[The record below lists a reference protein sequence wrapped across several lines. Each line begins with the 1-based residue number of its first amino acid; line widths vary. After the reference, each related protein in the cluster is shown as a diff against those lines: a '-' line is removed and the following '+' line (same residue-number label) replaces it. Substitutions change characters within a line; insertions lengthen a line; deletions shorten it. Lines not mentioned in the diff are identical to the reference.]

1 MSGPPIDL
9 AERRRQR
16 AAQQA
21 TDSHDS
27 RGSLADADVR
37 AEDRSDSD
45 ARGDKDGRGGGTIDG
60 DSSIGSQDTTDSDMG
75 TPLPSSSP
83 TAPTASTPA
92 SASASPP
99 AVVEP
104 ALSSTD
110 PAADSP
116 APQEPAAGP
125 DEASYAE
132 LHCLSDFSF
141 QRGASSADELF
152 ERAKKLG
159 YAALAI
165 TDECSL
171 AGIVRAFNASRDHD
185 LPLII
190 GSELHL
196 QDGPSLV
203 LLVENQDGYRH
214 LCRIITRAR
223 RRSEKGEYS
232 VCRSDIED
240 SSAGLLALWLPALS
254 PSAAST
260 TTAAPAAT
268 TTPATAATSAAA
280 AVTTIA
286 ATGALDK
293 NSASATARSATDVT
307 TAAMFTDVA
316 PATTPMS
323 TSTAAIFASVA
334 MATTAASPTPDAIFT
349 DAAST
354 ATASNSTSATTAPAA
369 STTATRTAAAPV
381 TKKPR
386 TGRSSSNLQTTSANT
401 DHDRQAHWLRQVFPQ
416 RCWIAVELHRDGSD
430 AQRLLTLQALAQR
443 YGLPLVAAGDV
454 HMHKRGRRALQ
465 DVMTAIRLN
474 TTIDQAGHALF
485 PNGER
490 HLRPP
495 AALQRLYPPELL
507 AASLTIA
514 RRCRFRLDSVRYEY
528 PHEVVPAG
536 LRPTEHLRALTWAG
550 AADRW
555 PAGVEE
561 KHRRQL
567 QNELALIEKLK
578 YEHFFLTVHD
588 IVQWA
593 RAQEPPILCQGRGSA
608 ANSAVCYC
616 LGITSVD
623 PVRSNLLF
631 ERFISEERDEP
642 PDIDVDFEHERREEV
657 IQYVFGKYG
666 RERAALA
673 ATVIMY
679 RRKSAARDV
688 GRALGLADDQLNQL
702 SDAYSHAHG
711 DIPLAQRLRECGF
724 DPTSRLM
731 RQLVALVEELRG
743 SPRHLSQHVGGFVIS
758 EHPLHTLVPVENAS
772 MAERTVIQW
781 DKDDLES
788 LRLLKVD
795 CLALGM
801 LTCLRRCFDLLR
813 EHCNLDYTLATLPP
827 EDEATYAMIQQ
838 ADTIGVFQIE
848 SRAQMSMLPRLKP
861 ANFYDLVVEIAI
873 VRPGPIE
880 GGMVHPY
887 LRRRK
892 GLEPIVYPESTLQN
906 EAGNAERKNRIEAI
920 LERTHGVPIFQEQV
934 MKLVQ
939 VVAGFTP
946 GRADQLRRAMGSWK
960 HDGTVERFQK
970 EIFDGMRQQGYE
982 AYAEGLFNQ
991 IKGFGSY
998 GFPESHS
1005 ASFALLAYASSYIKH
1020 HHPAVFTC
1028 ALLNSLPMGFYAP
1041 AQLIQD
1047 ARRHGVTVRPIDVM
1061 QSQWH
1066 CTLERLDT
1074 GHALRLGLCLLKG
1087 ASSALAVRIVA
1098 ARATRAFVSV
1108 ADLVQRAAL
1117 SRFESDRLAEA
1128 GALQQLAG
1136 HRHRARWYSAG
1147 AERLPPLL
1155 ADAQR
1160 AELEVRLRPPS
1171 TAENVEADYATQGYS
1186 LESHPLALI
1195 RRELRRRRIGDSR
1208 HLRDQPHG
1216 AQASVAGLVTVR
1228 QRPPEAGGVTF
1239 VTLEDEFG
1247 PINIVVWERVALRY
1261 RRELLESTVLRID
1274 GQLQQ
1279 VDGVCHL
1286 VAQRLQNLSRLLPQI
1301 DVTARNFH

>member
-1 MSGPPIDL
+1 MNDPPIDL
-9 AERRRQR
+9 AERRRRR

-21 TDSHDS
+21 V
-27 RGSLADADVR
+27 ADGAQP
-37 AEDRSDSD
+37 RS
-45 ARGDKDGRGGGTIDG
+45 
-60 DSSIGSQDTTDSDMG
+60 
-75 TPLPSSSP
+75 P
-83 TAPTASTPA
+83 AS
-92 SASASPP
+92 SASAAHDADATAS
-99 AVVEP
+99 A
-104 ALSSTD
+104 TDD
-110 PAADSP
+110 PAASETP
-116 APQEPAAGP
+116 AGNEAGN
-125 DEASYAE
+125 ETETGRYAE

-141 QRGASSADELF
+141 QRGASSAGELF

-185 LPLII
+185 LPLVI

-196 QDGPSLV
+196 QDGTSVV
-203 LLVENQDGYRH
+203 LLVENQDGYSN

-223 RRSEKGEYS
+223 LRSDKGEYR
-232 VCRSDIED
+232 VCRGDLDD
-240 SSAGLLALWLPALS
+240 SSAGLLALWLPALAAS
-254 PSAAST
+254 AGYAAAAPPATQDIHGASAA
-260 TTAAPAAT
+260 
-268 TTPATAATSAAA
+268 SAAA
-280 AVTTIA
+280 AVPT
-286 ATGALDK
+286 
-293 NSASATARSATDVT
+293 
-307 TAAMFTDVA
+307 
-316 PATTPMS
+316 
-323 TSTAAIFASVA
+323 
-334 MATTAASPTPDAIFT
+334 ATTAGK
-349 DAAST
+349 
-354 ATASNSTSATTAPAA
+354 ATGDSGSA
-369 STTATRTAAAPV
+369 R
-381 TKKPR
+381 K
-386 TGRSSSNLQTTSANT
+386 TTSRNAG
-401 DHDRQAHWLRQVFPQ
+401 HDTQAQWLRQLFPQ
-416 RCWIAVELHRDGSD
+416 RCWIAVELHRDGTD
-430 AQRLLTLQALAQR
+430 AQRLAALQILAQR
-443 YGLPLVAAGDV
+443 EGFPLVAAGDV
-454 HMHKRGRRALQ
+454 HMHRRGRRALQ

-474 TTIDQAGHALF
+474 TTVDQAGSALF

-490 HLRPP
+490 HLRPL

-507 AASLTIA
+507 AASVAIA
-514 RRCRFRLDSVRYEY
+514 QRCHFRLDTVHYEY
-528 PHEVVPAG
+528 PHEVVPPG
-536 LRPTEHLRALTWAG
+536 LQPIEHLRTLTWAG
-550 AADRW
+550 AVKRW
-555 PAGVEE
+555 PEGIEE
-561 KHRRQL
+561 KNRRQL
-567 QNELALIEKLK
+567 QDELALIGKLK

-588 IVQWA
+588 IVRWA

-616 LGITSVD
+616 LGITSID

-666 RERAALA
+666 RDRAALA

-688 GRALGLADDQLNQL
+688 GRALGLGDDQLNQL
-702 SDAYSHAHG
+702 SEAYSHAHG

-724 DPTSRLM
+724 DPTSRLL

-772 MAERTVIQW
+772 MADRTVIQW

-813 EHCNLDYTLATLPP
+813 EHCGLDYNLATLPP
-827 EDEATYAMIQQ
+827 EDGKTYAMIQQ

-892 GLEPIVYPESTLQN
+892 GLEPIVYPESTLHN
-906 EAGNAERKNRIEAI
+906 AAGNAERKNRIEAI

-960 HDGTVERFQK
+960 HDGTVEKFQK

-1005 ASFALLAYASSYIKH
+1005 ASFALLAYASSYIKR

-1047 ARRHGVTVRPIDVM
+1047 ARRHGVVVRPVDVT
-1061 QSQWH
+1061 QSRWH
-1066 CTLERLDT
+1066 CTLERLDA

-1087 ASSALAVRIVA
+1087 ASIALADRIVA
-1098 ARATRAFVSV
+1098 ARAARAFTGV

-1117 SRFESDRLAEA
+1117 SRFESERLAEA

-1186 LESHPLALI
+1186 LERHPLALI
-1195 RRELRRRRIGDSR
+1195 RRELRRRHIGDSR
-1208 HLRDQPHG
+1208 RLHEQPHG

-1239 VTLEDEFG
+1239 LTLEDEFG

-1301 DVTARNFH
+1301 DVGARNFH

>member
-1 MSGPPIDL
+1 MSDQPIDL
-9 AERRRQR
+9 AERRRRR
-16 AAQQA
+16 AAHQA
-21 TDSHDS
+21 VAGDAPS
-27 RGSLADADVR
+27 R
-37 AEDRSDSD
+37 
-45 ARGDKDGRGGGTIDG
+45 
-60 DSSIGSQDTTDSDMG
+60 
-75 TPLPSSSP
+75 SP
-83 TAPTASTPA
+83 TSSASSPA
-92 SASASPP
+92 SAAAEPGSSASAGATEGAASRETP
-99 AVVEP
+99 ADVD
-104 ALSSTD
+104 AAAATD
-110 PAADSP
+110 R
-116 APQEPAAGP
+116 
-125 DEASYAE
+125 YAE

-152 ERAKKLG
+152 DRAKKLG

-185 LPLII
+185 LPLVI

-196 QDGPSLV
+196 QDGPSVV
-203 LLVENQDGYRH
+203 LLVENQDGYSN

-223 RRSEKGEYS
+223 LRSDKGEYR
-232 VCRSDIED
+232 VCREDIED
-240 SSAGLLALWLPALS
+240 SSAGLLALWLPALAAYAGHAGS
-254 PSAAST
+254 ASSASQGISAAS
-260 TTAAPAAT
+260 AAAT
-268 TTPATAATSAAA
+268 
-280 AVTTIA
+280 
-286 ATGALDK
+286 
-293 NSASATARSATDVT
+293 ASATASAFGAATAKKT
-307 TAAMFTDVA
+307 TNDIGAA
-316 PATTPMS
+316 P
-323 TSTAAIFASVA
+323 STANRNAGH
-334 MATTAASPTPDAIFT
+334 DA
-349 DAAST
+349 
-354 ATASNSTSATTAPAA
+354 
-369 STTATRTAAAPV
+369 
-381 TKKPR
+381 
-386 TGRSSSNLQTTSANT
+386 
-401 DHDRQAHWLRQVFPQ
+401 QAQWLRQRFPQ
-416 RCWIAVELHRDGSD
+416 RCWIAVELHRDGTD
-430 AQRLLTLQALAQR
+430 AQRFAALQALAQR
-443 YGLPLVAAGDV
+443 QDFPLVAAGDV

-474 TTIDQAGHALF
+474 TTVDQAGSALF

-490 HLRPP
+490 HLRPL

-507 AASLTIA
+507 AASVAIA
-514 RRCRFRLDSVRYEY
+514 QRCRFRLDTVRYEY
-528 PHEVVPAG
+528 PHEVVPPG
-536 LRPTEHLRALTWAG
+536 LRPIEHLRTLTWDG
-550 AADRW
+550 AVKRW
-555 PAGVEE
+555 PEGIEE
-561 KHRRQL
+561 KNRRQL
-567 QNELALIEKLK
+567 QDELALIEKLK

-588 IVQWA
+588 IVRWA
-593 RAQEPPILCQGRGSA
+593 RAQDPPILCQGRGSA

-616 LGITSVD
+616 LGITSID

-666 RERAALA
+666 RDRAALA

-688 GRALGLADDQLNQL
+688 GRVLGLGDDQLNQL
-702 SDAYSHAHG
+702 SEAYSHAHG
-711 DIPLAQRLRECGF
+711 DVPLAQRLRECGF

-758 EHPLHTLVPVENAS
+758 EHPLYTLVPVENAS

-813 EHCNLDYTLATLPP
+813 EHCSLDYNLATLPS
-827 EDEATYAMIQQ
+827 EDKKTYELIQK

-848 SRAQMSMLPRLKP
+848 SRAQMSMLPRLRP

-906 EAGNAERKNRIEAI
+906 AAGNAERKNRIEAI

-946 GRADQLRRAMGSWK
+946 GRADQLRRARGSWK
-960 HDGTVERFQK
+960 HDGTVEKFQK
-970 EIFDGMRQQGYE
+970 EIFEGMRQQGYE

-1005 ASFALLAYASSYIKH
+1005 ASFALLAYASSYINH
-1020 HHPAVFTC
+1020 HHPADFTC

-1047 ARRHGVTVRPIDVM
+1047 ARRHDVTVHPIDVTR
-1061 QSQWH
+1061 SHWH
-1066 CTLERLDT
+1066 CTLERIDT

-1087 ASSALAVRIVA
+1087 ASEALATRIVA
-1098 ARATRAFVSV
+1098 ARAARLFADV

-1155 ADAQR
+1155 AGAQR
-1160 AELEVRLRPPS
+1160 EELVVRLRPPS
-1171 TAENVEADYATQGYS
+1171 TAEKVEADYATQGYS

-1195 RRELRRRRIGDSR
+1195 RRELRRLRIGDSR
-1208 HLRDQPHG
+1208 SLRERPHG
-1216 AQASVAGLVTVR
+1216 AQGSVAGLVTVR

-1247 PINIVVWERVALRY
+1247 PVNIVVWERVALRY

-1301 DVTARNFH
+1301 DIGARNFH

>member
-1 MSGPPIDL
+1 MSDPPIDL
-9 AERRRQR
+9 AERRRRR
-16 AAQQA
+16 AAQQTA
-21 TDSHDS
+21 
-27 RGSLADADVR
+27 ADGAQP
-37 AEDRSDSD
+37 RS
-45 ARGDKDGRGGGTIDG
+45 
-60 DSSIGSQDTTDSDMG
+60 
-75 TPLPSSSP
+75 P
-83 TAPTASTPA
+83 AS
-92 SASASPP
+92 SASAAHDADATAS
-99 AVVEP
+99 A
-104 ALSSTD
+104 TDD
-110 PAADSP
+110 PAASETP
-116 APQEPAAGP
+116 AGNETGN
-125 DEASYAE
+125 ETETGRYAE

-141 QRGASSADELF
+141 QRGASSAGELF

-185 LPLII
+185 LPLVI

-196 QDGPSLV
+196 QDGPSVV
-203 LLVENQDGYRH
+203 LLVENQDGYSN

-223 RRSEKGEYS
+223 LRSDKGEYR
-232 VCRSDIED
+232 VCRGDLDD
-240 SSAGLLALWLPALS
+240 SSAGLFALWLPALAAS
-254 PSAAST
+254 AGYAAAAPPATQDTHGASAAS
-260 TTAAPAAT
+260 AAATVPAAT
-268 TTPATAATSAAA
+268 TAGK
-280 AVTTIA
+280 
-286 ATGALDK
+286 ATGDSG
-293 NSASATARSATDVT
+293 SAQ
-307 TAAMFTDVA
+307 
-316 PATTPMS
+316 
-323 TSTAAIFASVA
+323 
-334 MATTAASPTPDAIFT
+334 
-349 DAAST
+349 
-354 ATASNSTSATTAPAA
+354 
-369 STTATRTAAAPV
+369 
-381 TKKPR
+381 K
-386 TGRSSSNLQTTSANT
+386 TTSRNAG
-401 DHDRQAHWLRQVFPQ
+401 HDTQAQWLRQLFPQ
-416 RCWIAVELHRDGSD
+416 RCWIAVELHRDGTD
-430 AQRLLTLQALAQR
+430 AQRLAALQILAQR
-443 YGLPLVAAGDV
+443 EGFPLVAAGDV
-454 HMHKRGRRALQ
+454 HMHRRGRRALQ

-474 TTIDQAGHALF
+474 TTVDQAGSALF

-490 HLRPP
+490 HLRPL

-507 AASLTIA
+507 ATSVAIA
-514 RRCRFRLDSVRYEY
+514 QRCHFRLDTVHYEY
-528 PHEVVPAG
+528 PHEVVPPG
-536 LRPTEHLRALTWAG
+536 LWPIEHLRTLTWAG
-550 AADRW
+550 AVKRW
-555 PAGVEE
+555 PEGIEE
-561 KHRRQL
+561 KNRRQL
-567 QNELALIEKLK
+567 QDELALIGKLK

-588 IVQWA
+588 IVRWA

-616 LGITSVD
+616 LGITSID

-666 RERAALA
+666 RDRAALA

-688 GRALGLADDQLNQL
+688 GRALGLGDDQLNQL
-702 SDAYSHAHG
+702 SEAYSHAHG

-724 DPTSRLM
+724 DPTSRLL

-772 MAERTVIQW
+772 MADRTVIQW

-813 EHCNLDYTLATLPP
+813 EHCDLDYNLATLPP
-827 EDEATYAMIQQ
+827 EDGKTYTMIQQ

-906 EAGNAERKNRIEAI
+906 AAGNAERKNRIEAI

-960 HDGTVERFQK
+960 HDGTVEKFQK

-1005 ASFALLAYASSYIKH
+1005 ASFALLAYASSYIKR

-1047 ARRHGVTVRPIDVM
+1047 ARRHDVVVRPIDVTR
-1061 QSQWH
+1061 SHWH
-1066 CTLERLDT
+1066 CTLERIDT

-1087 ASSALAVRIVA
+1087 ASAALAARIDA
-1098 ARATRAFVSV
+1098 ARTTRAFVDV

-1117 SRFESDRLAEA
+1117 NRFESERLAEA

-1195 RRELRRRRIGDSR
+1195 RRELRRRHIGDSR
-1208 HLRDQPHG
+1208 RLREQPHG

-1239 VTLEDEFG
+1239 LTLEDEFG

-1301 DVTARNFH
+1301 DVSARNFH

>member
-1 MSGPPIDL
+1 M
-9 AERRRQR
+9 
-16 AAQQA
+16 
-21 TDSHDS
+21 
-27 RGSLADADVR
+27 
-37 AEDRSDSD
+37 
-45 ARGDKDGRGGGTIDG
+45 
-60 DSSIGSQDTTDSDMG
+60 
-75 TPLPSSSP
+75 
-83 TAPTASTPA
+83 
-92 SASASPP
+92 
-99 AVVEP
+99 
-104 ALSSTD
+104 
-110 PAADSP
+110 
-116 APQEPAAGP
+116 
-125 DEASYAE
+125 
-132 LHCLSDFSF
+132 HCLSDFSF

-152 ERAKKLG
+152 DRAKKLG

-185 LPLII
+185 LPLVI

-196 QDGPSLV
+196 QDGPSVV
-203 LLVENQDGYRH
+203 LLVENQDGYSN

-223 RRSEKGEYS
+223 LRSDKGEYR
-232 VCRSDIED
+232 VCREDIED
-240 SSAGLLALWLPALS
+240 SSAGLLALWLPALAAS
-254 PSAAST
+254 VGYAGSASSASQGISAAS
-260 TTAAPAAT
+260 AAAT
-268 TTPATAATSAAA
+268 
-280 AVTTIA
+280 
-286 ATGALDK
+286 
-293 NSASATARSATDVT
+293 ASATASAFGAATAKKT
-307 TAAMFTDVA
+307 TNDIGSA
-316 PATTPMS
+316 P
-323 TSTAAIFASVA
+323 STANRNAGH
-334 MATTAASPTPDAIFT
+334 DA
-349 DAAST
+349 
-354 ATASNSTSATTAPAA
+354 
-369 STTATRTAAAPV
+369 
-381 TKKPR
+381 
-386 TGRSSSNLQTTSANT
+386 
-401 DHDRQAHWLRQVFPQ
+401 QAQWLWQRFPQ
-416 RCWIAVELHRDGSD
+416 RCWIAVELHRDGTD
-430 AQRLLTLQALAQR
+430 AQRFAALQALAQR
-443 YGLPLVAAGDV
+443 QDFPLVAAGDV

-474 TTIDQAGHALF
+474 TTVDQAGSALF

-490 HLRPP
+490 HLRPL

-507 AASLTIA
+507 AASVAIA
-514 RRCRFRLDSVRYEY
+514 QRCRFRLDTVRYEY
-528 PHEVVPAG
+528 PHEVVPPG
-536 LRPTEHLRALTWAG
+536 LRPIEHLRTLTWDG
-550 AADRW
+550 AVKRW
-555 PAGVEE
+555 PEGIEE
-561 KHRRQL
+561 KNRRQL
-567 QNELALIEKLK
+567 QDELALIEKLK

-588 IVQWA
+588 IVRWA
-593 RAQEPPILCQGRGSA
+593 RAQDPPILCQGRGSA

-616 LGITSVD
+616 LGITSID

-666 RERAALA
+666 RDRAALA

-688 GRALGLADDQLNQL
+688 GRVLGLGDDQLNQL
-702 SDAYSHAHG
+702 SEAYSHAHG
-711 DIPLAQRLRECGF
+711 DVPLAQRLRECGF

-758 EHPLHTLVPVENAS
+758 EHPLYTLVPVENAS

-813 EHCNLDYTLATLPP
+813 EHCGLDYNLATLPP
-827 EDEATYAMIQQ
+827 KDDKTYEMIQQ

-892 GLEPIVYPESTLQN
+892 GLEPIVYPESTRQN
-906 EAGNAERKNRIEAI
+906 AEGNAERKNRIEAI

-960 HDGTVERFQK
+960 HDGTVEKFQK

-1005 ASFALLAYASSYIKH
+1005 ASFALLAYASSYIKR

-1047 ARRHGVTVRPIDVM
+1047 ARRHDVVVRPIDVTR
-1061 QSQWH
+1061 SHWH
-1066 CTLERLDT
+1066 CTLERIDT

-1087 ASSALAVRIVA
+1087 ASAALAARIDA
-1098 ARATRAFVSV
+1098 ARTTRAFVDV

-1117 SRFESDRLAEA
+1117 SRFESD
-1128 GALQQLAG
+1128 
-1136 HRHRARWYSAG
+1136 
-1147 AERLPPLL
+1147 
-1155 ADAQR
+1155 
-1160 AELEVRLRPPS
+1160 
-1171 TAENVEADYATQGYS
+1171 
-1186 LESHPLALI
+1186 
-1195 RRELRRRRIGDSR
+1195 
-1208 HLRDQPHG
+1208 
-1216 AQASVAGLVTVR
+1216 
-1228 QRPPEAGGVTF
+1228 
-1239 VTLEDEFG
+1239 
-1247 PINIVVWERVALRY
+1247 
-1261 RRELLESTVLRID
+1261 
-1274 GQLQQ
+1274 
-1279 VDGVCHL
+1279 
-1286 VAQRLQNLSRLLPQI
+1286 
-1301 DVTARNFH
+1301 